1 MPCLHPE
8 GAAVRRR
15 DFISLL
21 GAAAAWPVCARAQ
34 TGKTSRIGFLGPS
47 SASQE
52 SHVVNAFRK
61 QLSEMGHV
69 EGSTFAIEFRWA
81 EGRDSR
87 LAALAAEL
95 VRLKPDV
102 IVTTGTPG
110 SLAAKRATTTIPIV
124 FASSGNPVAAGLVP
138 SFSRPGGNV
147 TGFTISGPELEGK
160 RVQLLKEVVPQ
171 LSRVAVVWNSANPAI
186 FDFYQQTRAA
196 GAALGFA
203 VEPNVELTHADGFNA
218 AFTTIAKAK
227 PDAMIVLADRFLLA
241 HRSEIVIFAA
251 ANRLPAIYPYRA
263 YVDAGGFLSY
273 APNDLDQFRRTAIY
287 VDKILKGAKPA
298 ELPVQEPINF
308 ELVINLKTAKALGIA
323 VSSQLEQRADEVIE

>member
-1 MPCLHPE
+1 
-8 GAAVRRR
+8 VRRR

-34 TGKTSRIGFLGPS
+34 SGKTSRIGFLGTS
-47 SASQE
+47 SLSQE
-52 SHVVNAFRK
+52 IHLVDAFRK
-61 QLSEMGHV
+61 KLRELGHV

-102 IVTTGTPG
+102 IVTAGTPG
-110 SLAAKRATTTIPIV
+110 SLAAKRATSTIPIV

-138 SFSRPGGNV
+138 SFSRPGGNI
-147 TGFTISGPELEGK
+147 TGFTVSGPELEGK

-203 VEPNVELTHADGFNA
+203 AEPNIELSHADGFNA
-218 AFTTIAKAK
+218 AFTTIASCLRT
-227 PDAMIVLADRFLLA
+227 VR
-241 HRSEIVIFAA
+241 
-251 ANRLPAIYPYRA
+251 RL
-263 YVDAGGFLSY
+263 
-273 APNDLDQFRRTAIY
+273 
-287 VDKILKGAKPA
+287 
-298 ELPVQEPINF
+298 
-308 ELVINLKTAKALGIA
+308 
-323 VSSQLEQRADEVIE
+323 

>member
-1 MPCLHPE
+1 L
-8 GAAVRRR
+8 GAKVRRR
-15 DFISLL
+15 EFIGLL
-21 GAAAAWPVCARAQ
+21 GAATWAVCARAQ

-47 SASQE
+47 SPSQE
-52 SHVVNAFRK
+52 AHVVGAFRQK
-61 QLSEMGHV
+61 LRDLGHV
-69 EGSTFAIEFRWA
+69 EGDTFVIEFRWA

-87 LAALAAEL
+87 LPSLAGEL
-95 VRLKPDV
+95 VRLRPDV

-110 SLAAKRATTTIPIV
+110 SLATKRATSTIP

-147 TGFTISGPELEGK
+147 TGFTVSGPELEGK

-186 FDFYQQTRAA
+186 LDFYQQTRAA

-203 VEPNVELTHADGFNA
+203 VEPNIELSHADEFKA
-218 AFTTIAKAK
+218 AFATIAKAK

-241 HRSEIVIFAA
+241 HRSEIVNFAA
-251 ANRLPAIYPYRA
+251 ANRLPAVYPYRA
-263 YVDAGGFLSY
+263 YADAGGFLSH

-298 ELPVQEPINF
+298 DLAVQEPINF
-308 ELVINLKTAKALGIA
+308 ELVINLKTAKALGIE
-323 VSSQLEQRADEVIE
+323 VSSQLQQRADEVIE